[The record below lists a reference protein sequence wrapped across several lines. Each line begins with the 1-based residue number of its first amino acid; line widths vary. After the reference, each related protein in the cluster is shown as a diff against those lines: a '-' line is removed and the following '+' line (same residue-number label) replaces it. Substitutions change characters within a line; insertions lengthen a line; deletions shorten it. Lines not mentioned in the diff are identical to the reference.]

1 MPRPPLIRSLY
12 SKWVQITYPFEA
24 GGTGL
29 QIEPASSLPRS
40 HAHRIRLGH
49 GLIIEK
55 DGAIHVRALLAD
67 TSDEPVVMIGDN
79 CTVGAGST
87 ISAKNL
93 ICLESN
99 VTLGPRVLL
108 QDHAHAYENI
118 EIPIK
123 YQGITPGGRIR
134 LGQGCRIGDGVVIL
148 CYKGELVLGPNC
160 VVQPMAVLTRSFPEG
175 SIIAGNPARIV
186 SRSESIS

>member
-1 MPRPPLIRSLY
+1 M
-12 SKWVQITYPFEA
+12 TYPFEA

-29 QIEPASSLPRS
+29 QIDPTSSLPRS
-40 HAHRIRLGH
+40 HAHRIRLGR
-49 GLIIEK
+49 GLILEK
-55 DGAIHVRALLAD
+55 DGAIHVRALLGDA
-67 TSDEPVVMIGDN
+67 SNEPVVVIGDN

-99 VTLGPRVLL
+99 VTLGSRVLL
-108 QDHAHAYENI
+108 QDHAHAYEDV

-123 YQGITPGGRIR
+123 YQGVTPGGRIR

-148 CYKGELVLGPNC
+148 CYKGELILGQNC
-160 VVQPMAVLTRSFPEG
+160 VVQPTAVLTRGFPDG
-175 SIIAGNPARIV
+175 SVIGGNPARIV
-186 SRSESIS
+186 SRSASIS

>member
-1 MPRPPLIRSLY
+1 VLHLPLIRSLY
-12 SKWVQITYPFEA
+12 SKWVQMTYPFEA
-24 GGTGL
+24 GGIGL
-29 QIEPASSLPRS
+29 QIDPASSLPRS
-40 HAHRIRLGH
+40 HAHRIRLGR
-49 GLIIEK
+49 GLIIQK
-55 DGAIHVRALLAD
+55 DGAIHVRAPL
-67 TSDEPVVMIGDN
+67 DESGQPAVVIGDN

-99 VTLGPRVLL
+99 VILGSRVLL
-108 QDHAHAYENI
+108 QDHAHAYEDI

-123 YQGITPGGRIR
+123 YQGVTPGGRIR
-134 LGQGCRIGDGVVIL
+134 LGPGCRIGDGAVIL

-175 SIIAGNPARIV
+175 SIIGGNPARIV